1 ATYSGG
7 DVNLAGTHKGLHK
20 VEAQATAVASG
31 AALAPRADEWS
42 WLARW
47 KWAGRVSLAA
57 ALPDEAQLFPL
68 GGGALFR
75 GFDLAE
81 RQGSLLWVVNLELR
95 VPVVRRLCWDVA
107 DHVMGLRGLY
117 LAPFYDVG
125 AVYVNGKPVGDV
137 AHAVG
142 LGLRAD
148 VAWFS
153 FIERTMLRLDVAK
166 T

>member
-1 ATYSGG
+1 MLGVSGVVHIG
-7 DVNLAGTHKGLHK
+7 GG
-20 VEAQATAVASG
+20 
-31 AALAPRADEWS
+31 
-42 WLARW
+42 
-47 KWAGRVSLAA
+47 
-57 ALPDEAQLFPL
+57 PDEAELFPL
-68 GGGALFR
+68 GGSGLFR

-81 RQGSLLWVVNLELR
+81 RQGSLLWVVNVELR
-95 VPVVRRLCWDVA
+95 IPVARRLCWDVA

-166 T
+166 TLNSSAPVQVWVGVSHAF